1 MRPVRFDVCEAFL
14 MSESVAIDALF
25 WGKSMSRPYSTD
37 LRERVIE
44 AVESGASRREAAERF
59 EIAPSSAVKWM
70 QLWRAT
76 GSVAAKPSGG
86 SISPLEEHAPWL
98 LALIREQPDLT
109 LNEIVE
115 ALDKRRIGGS
125 RTAVWR
131 FYERHKISFKKKPPR
146 IGTNARRRG
155 PGAPAL
161 DPTAGPP

>member
-1 MRPVRFDVCEAFL
+1 
-14 MSESVAIDALF
+14 MSDCSVIDAHF
-25 WGKSMSRPYSTD
+25 WEKSMSKPYSTD

-70 QLWRAT
+70 QRWRAT

-98 LALIREQPDLT
+98 LALIKEQPDLT

-115 ALDKRRIGGS
+115 ALNKRRIAGS

-131 FYERHKISFKKKPPR
+131 FYERHEISFKKKPPR
-146 IGTNARRRG
+146 NRASTPRRG

-161 DPTAGPP
+161 DPAAGPP

>member
-1 MRPVRFDVCEAFL
+1 
-14 MSESVAIDALF
+14 MS
-25 WGKSMSRPYSTD
+25 KPYSTD

-44 AVESGASRREAAERF
+44 AVESGASRREAADRF

-70 QLWRAT
+70 QRWRAT

-86 SISPLEEHAPWL
+86 SISPLEEHASWL

-115 ALDKRRIGGS
+115 ALEKRGIAGS

-131 FYERHKISFKKKPPR
+131 FYERHKISFKKKASAQRSKRAPTWPGR
-146 IGTNARRRG
+146 AGAGSDGRASLIRRRWCFSTRLR
-155 PGAPAL
+155 PAL
-161 DPTAGPP
+161 T